1 MSIPFRL
8 CIHMPENHIT
18 SMGSFRMSRVLAR
31 SSLAMLAL
39 LVTGFTSCVP
49 QKTETPGKLQKTV
62 ELHYQLGINYLN
74 EGKTPQALKELLAAQ
89 TLAPGNADVE
99 HALGLAY
106 QRKGMYN
113 EAIEQYK
120 KALTKEPKFTEAK
133 NNLGT
138 AFLAKGEPDEAIP
151 KFEECLGDPNYSTP
165 EKAAYNL
172 GVAYNQKKD
181 VDKAILNYERAAL
194 LKKDNINA
202 LFNLGFCH
210 EEKKDLAKALEN
222 YKKAVEIDPSFK
234 EALYRMGLIYQ
245 ERKEYSPA
253 YDMFRKVVEI
263 DHEYMAAHL
272 KLADLMLIEGSKTE
286 GIKKLEFVIK
296 SDPEGQ
302 IGQEAKRLLEQTG
315 NTKTGGR

>member
-1 MSIPFRL
+1 
-8 CIHMPENHIT
+8 MPEKNIKSSGFLGISH
-18 SMGSFRMSRVLAR
+18 VLAGA
-31 SSLAMLAL
+31 SLVMLAL
-39 LVTGFTSCVP
+39 LVSAFTSCVP
-49 QKTETPGKLQKTV
+49 QKAETQGKLQKTV

-120 KALTKEPKFTEAK
+120 KALTKDPKFTEAK

-138 AFLAKGEPDEAIP
+138 AYLAKGEPDEAIS

-172 GVAYNQKKD
+172 GVAYNLKKD
-181 VDKAILNYERAAL
+181 VDKAIINYERAAL

-202 LFNLGFCH
+202 LFNLGFCY
-210 EEKKDLAKALEN
+210 EEKKDLAK
-222 YKKAVEIDPSFK
+222 
-234 EALYRMGLIYQ
+234 
-245 ERKEYSPA
+245 
-253 YDMFRKVVEI
+253 
-263 DHEYMAAHL
+263 
-272 KLADLMLIEGSKTE
+272 
-286 GIKKLEFVIK
+286 
-296 SDPEGQ
+296 
-302 IGQEAKRLLEQTG
+302 
-315 NTKTGGR
+315 